1 MKTIIVNSIKN
12 YSSRYPRYYDSRPR
26 PYQYQPPARPLPR
39 DYFYDDYYEEGWTSP
54 SGFHSSR
61 PPREPYYID
70 DYDYDY
76 DYRPPA
82 RPQRP
87 SSNGRP
93 NRPNSNQLPSKQD
106 SMSMDEMLKEAE
118 KYSGKTRSLADIVD
132 QMHGTYEDKILP
144 QFGGKRQIG

>member
-1 MKTIIVNSIKN
+1 MEFNICNIYQFLLI
-12 YSSRYPRYYDSRPR
+12 RYPKYYDSRPQR
-26 PYQYQPPARPLPR
+26 PYQYNAPARPLPR
-39 DYFYDDYYEEGWTSP
+39 DYFYDDYYEDGWTSP

-76 DYRPPA
+76 DYRPPP

-93 NRPNSNQLPSKQD
+93 NRPNSNKPSKQEPMTMND
-106 SMSMDEMLKEAE
+106 MLKEAE
-118 KYSGKTRSLADIVD
+118 KYSGQTRGLADIVD
-132 QMHGTYEDKILP
+132 QMGGTYEDKILP
-144 QFGGKRQIG
+144 TFGGN

>member
-1 MKTIIVNSIKN
+1 MFF
-12 YSSRYPRYYDSRPR
+12 SRYPRYYNSRPQR
-26 PYQYQPPARPLPR
+26 PNQYQPPARPLPR
-39 DYFYDDYYEEGWTSP
+39 DYFYDDYYEDSWTSP

-76 DYRPPA
+76 GYRPPT

-93 NRPNSNQLPSKQD
+93 NRPRPNSNKPSKQE
-106 SMSMDEMLKEAE
+106 SMTMNDMIKEAE
-118 KYSGKTRSLADIVD
+118 KYSGQTRGLADIVD
-132 QMHGTYEDKILP
+132 QMQGTYEDKILP
-144 QFGGKRQIG
+144 QFGGK